1 MEPTGTPKISGNH
14 KKSQKDGL
22 ESALQ
27 FSTSK
32 NINNLWFWE
41 ALGPAESCRD
51 SSENVVFTNSP
62 NHEKM
67 FKIDSN
73 SMYFGGPGDT
83 KIAKSWK
90 TWANGKYMKKHTLE
104 NTEKVQKKPKWTPE
118 IDPESIKNRRL
129 GRCLPAG
136 LQNVDF
142 GVWGGFSGFRGCPR
156 GPKLIKNVEK
166 RPYRTLENN
175 AMSCWV
181 PFTRYPLAIAMPYSR
196 GGRSEAQH
204 NFYSTNQH
212 ASRRKKLLF
221 YESLLRERSNLYST
235 SHYATRKKFLLY
247 ASLLF

>member
-1 MEPTGTPKISGNH
+1 
-14 KKSQKDGL
+14 
-22 ESALQ
+22 
-27 FSTSK
+27 
-32 NINNLWFWE
+32 
-41 ALGPAESCRD
+41 
-51 SSENVVFTNSP
+51 
-62 NHEKM
+62 
-67 FKIDSN
+67 
-73 SMYFGGPGDT
+73 
-83 KIAKSWK
+83 
-90 TWANGKYMKKHTLE
+90 MKKNNPE
-104 NTEKVQKKPKWTPE
+104 NTEKLQQKTKMG
-118 IDPESIKNRRL
+118 SRNRTTN
-129 GRCLPAG
+129 GHKSTFWGGAC
-136 LQNVDF
+136 QQDCKTWIF
-142 GVWGGFSGFRGCPR
+142 GVRGGFSGFRGYPR

-166 RPYRTLENN
+166 RPYRTLEKN